1 MADERGNSMNRY
13 LGMQSPNEDRKSQDI
28 YLRAEDSNSKDV
40 VAIKKL
46 EKEEINKSKN
56 GVAQLLN
63 EIRVHWAL
71 A

>member
-13 LGMQSPNEDRKSQDI
+13 LGMQSPNEDRKSQDMN
-28 YLRAEDSNSKDV
+28 LRAEESNSKDV

-46 EKEEINKSKN
+46 EKEEINKSKS